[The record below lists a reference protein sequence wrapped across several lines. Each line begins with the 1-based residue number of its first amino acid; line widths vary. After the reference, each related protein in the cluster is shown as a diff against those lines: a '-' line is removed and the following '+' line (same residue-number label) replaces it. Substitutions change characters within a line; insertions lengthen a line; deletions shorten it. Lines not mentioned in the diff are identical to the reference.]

1 MEPRTAIVT
10 GASHGVG
17 ARIARVLAA
26 RGMDLLLVARSE
38 DELRRL
44 AAELRTPEVTVAVA
58 AVDLAERHAA
68 QQVAAT
74 AGAELGPVDVL
85 VNNAAIE
92 PQTRFHVLTPAEIE
106 DVLQVDLTSPL
117 LLSRLLLPG
126 MLERGYGRI
135 INVSS
140 LAGHTSFPHTE
151 AYAAAKDGLTAFS
164 RVLASDYRDT
174 GVSATSLVLGP
185 VKDAGVTTRT
195 LAETGLTA
203 STAFSVAPERV
214 ASAVLRAIRKPT
226 AEIVVS
232 VGPGRFLKAL
242 MDYFPGLGPAINRL
256 SGATKLMASVADY
269 RQAQRGQSPAE
280 AKKMPADP
288 VGELD
293 VQG

>member
-1 MEPRTAIVT
+1 MN
-10 GASHGVG
+10 
-17 ARIARVLAA
+17 
-26 RGMDLLLVARSE
+26 LLLVARSE

-44 AAELRTPEVTVAVA
+44 AGELRTREVAVAVA
-58 AVDLAERHAA
+58 AIDLAGRQAA
-68 QQVAAT
+68 HQVAEAALT
-74 AGAELGPVDVL
+74 ELGSVDVL
-85 VNNAAIE
+85 VNNAATE
-92 PQTRFHVLTPAEIE
+92 PQTRFHVLTPAELE
-106 DVLQVDLTSPL
+106 DVLRVDLITPL

-140 LAGHTSFPHTE
+140 LAGHTSFPYTE

-164 RVLASDYRDT
+164 RVLTSDYRST

-203 STAFSVAPERV
+203 STAFSVKPGKV
-214 ASAVLRAIRKPT
+214 AAATLRAIGKPK

-232 VGPGRFLKAL
+232 IGPGRLLKAF

-256 SGATKLMASVADY
+256 SGADKLMASVADH
-269 RQAQRGQSPAE
+269 RESARTDPARHNSSQ
-280 AKKMPADP
+280 PA
-288 VGELD
+288 
-293 VQG
+293 